1 MGPFVVSG
9 LPLDSIAL
17 STWEALLRE
26 GKAVDVEFQCL
37 GLVQALTLT
46 KPSGPGQVSHS
57 PELVPVAVIKQS
69 LAPCQESGCL

>member
-26 GKAVDVEFQCL
+26 GKTVDVESQCL

-46 KPSGPGQVSHS
+46 SRVALGMS
-57 PELVPVAVIKQS
+57 PTPLN
-69 LAPCQESGCL
+69 LLWLL